1 MAPTLLSPDFSAL
14 QMEANPTWHTPRCIV
29 RPYCEA
35 DIEPIAKGANNPK
48 IAKGMRNTFP
58 QPYTIE
64 SARSYMAMVNAQ
76 SPLQSFVIS
85 RRDDSEVLGSFGF
98 QVKDDINYRTL
109 EIGYWVAEDHWGQ
122 GYATE
127 VISTMTKW
135 AFETLAHI
143 IRIEANVFEGN
154 VGSSRVLEKAGYA
167 LEGRRRKAIEKDG
180 VVLDVLTYCIFRDG
194 Y

>member
-1 MAPTLLSPDFSAL
+1 MAPTPSSPDFSAL
-14 QMEANPTWHTPRCIV
+14 QKEANPTWYTPRCAV

-35 DIEPIAKGANNPK
+35 DIEPIAKGADNPK
-48 IAKGMRNTFP
+48 ISKWMRNTFP

-64 SARSYMAMVNAQ
+64 NSRSYFEMASTQ
-76 SPLQSFVIS
+76 SPLQSFVIC
-85 RRDDSEVLGSFGF
+85 RRDDNAVLGTFGF

-109 EIGYWVAEDHWGQ
+109 EIGYWLAEDHWGQ

-135 AFETLAHI
+135 VFETLGHI
-143 IRIEANVFEGN
+143 IRIEANLFEGN
-154 VGSSRVLEKAGYA
+154 AGSGRVLEKAGYA